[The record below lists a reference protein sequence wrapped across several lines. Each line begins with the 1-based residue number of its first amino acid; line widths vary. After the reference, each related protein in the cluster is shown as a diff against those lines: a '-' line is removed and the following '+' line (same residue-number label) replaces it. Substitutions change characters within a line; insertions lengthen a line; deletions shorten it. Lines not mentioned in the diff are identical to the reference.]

1 MTFYS
6 HNDFLVSYS
15 RPLDERMLQASA
27 REREGGPGL
36 GPKAAAML
44 SPEVEKS
51 NQPKL
56 AVLLVYQC
64 WAMAMSLCPGER

>member
-1 MTFYS
+1 
-6 HNDFLVSYS
+6 
-15 RPLDERMLQASA
+15 MLQASA

-44 SPEVEKS
+44 SPAVEKS
-51 NQPKL
+51 SQPKL

-64 WAMAMSLCPGER
+64 WAMAMSRCPGER